1 MKSYTAAF
9 GQVYDGDKELDEGI
23 LLLMRAPHTYTC
35 EDVCELQCHGGMVV
49 LRNVLAAVIKKWCK
63 TRRTGR
69 IYQAGIL
76 KWKDRSVTGRIRH
89 GSDQCQE

>member
-49 LRNVLAAVIKKWCK
+49 LRNVLAAVIKMVQDLQNRENLPK
-63 TRRTGR
+63 GH
-69 IYQAGIL
+69 
-76 KWKDRSVTGRIRH
+76 S
-89 GSDQCQE
+89 